1 MTHLSLFNCS
11 MFGFWSETRRCLRYF
26 RNVPGYSLCQKKKNN
41 PAVSVPSEYTVVF
54 QSVYSVQ
61 MSRAKCHGC
70 TYLLM
75 NRSFS
80 VSAILPFA
88 ALDRSLLY
96 LWIYCALISCC
107 SLLPFRFP
115 QQLCFHTVQRA
126 FYRRKKKN
134 WIPLNLF
141 LYHSLKICCRR
152 HWQRKRRCLNL
163 CTSPWDLGFCFHDF
177 MANIL
182 YGQYLSVD
190 NFVLMSMYF
199 KKIKKPV

>member
-1 MTHLSLFNCS
+1 M
-11 MFGFWSETRRCLRYF
+11 
-26 RNVPGYSLCQKKKNN
+26 
-41 PAVSVPSEYTVVF
+41 SVPSEYTVVF
-54 QSVYSVQ
+54 PECLLSSNVEGKVSWLYV
-61 MSRAKCHGC
+61 
-70 TYLLM
+70 LLM

-134 WIPLNLF
+134 WILLNLF

-182 YGQYLSVD
+182 YGQYLSID

-199 KKIKKPV
+199 KKNKEASLEASCNK

>member
-26 RNVPGYSLCQKKKNN
+26 RNVPGYFLCQKKKEKPRNVCTVRVHSCFRSVLSSN
-41 PAVSVPSEYTVVF
+41 VEGKVSWLYV
-54 QSVYSVQ
+54 
-61 MSRAKCHGC
+61 
-70 TYLLM
+70 LLM

-80 VSAILPFA
+80 VSAVLPFA

-96 LWIYCALISCC
+96 LWIYCALISCR

-134 WIPLNLF
+134 
-141 LYHSLKICCRR
+141 
-152 HWQRKRRCLNL
+152 
-163 CTSPWDLGFCFHDF
+163 
-177 MANIL
+177 
-182 YGQYLSVD
+182 
-190 NFVLMSMYF
+190 
-199 KKIKKPV
+199 